1 MKEEKGS
8 LMKRRFLSILLA
20 CAMIVTLLPAVSYA
34 ETGEANTN
42 TAAEQTAAA
51 NTEKSIQMG
60 LPVTTTVNT
69 TISITVN
76 GKEIRSNGLCL
87 MIKPIQAKMAFSCC
101 LRV

>member
-1 MKEEKGS
+1 MK
-8 LMKRRFLSILLA
+8 KRLLSIL
-20 CAMIVTLLPAVSYA
+20 MICSMVLSMLPAVSYA
-34 ETGEANTN
+34 ETGKRVKVPMRGRQLRQIPRMQYA
-42 TAAEQTAAA
+42 
-51 NTEKSIQMG
+51 SIQMG

-87 MIKPIQAKMAFSCC
+87 MIKPIQAKTAFSCC